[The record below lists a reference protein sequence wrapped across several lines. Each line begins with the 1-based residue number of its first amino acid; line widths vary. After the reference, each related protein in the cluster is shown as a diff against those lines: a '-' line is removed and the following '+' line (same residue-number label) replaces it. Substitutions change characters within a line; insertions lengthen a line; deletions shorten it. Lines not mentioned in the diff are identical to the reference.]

1 MSTTEIEAANRRIAE
16 RELIEVESQI
26 ASLEK
31 AREQPIA
38 RDRELGDDFFQL
50 TRLWPKA
57 AVYRTDLPVA

>member
-31 AREQPIA
+31 AREQRIA
-38 RDRELGDDFFQL
+38 RDRELGDDFFN
-50 TRLWPKA
+50 
-57 AVYRTDLPVA
+57 